1 MALANNLPEIILL
14 AGYIAWILKMM
25 IFGWLLIGDFN
36 FYRSAENRNRPGDN
50 FNDSFIFNNI
60 ISHLGLIELPI
71 KGQSY
76 TWSNMQGTS
85 LLEQVDW
92 FFTSVAWTNQYPLT
106 VVLPLARI
114 TSDHLPYKIQ
124 IDTSIPKANIFRFE
138 NYWFSHPCC
147 IDQICGRKFL
157 KSIFSVTQKQMIL
170 PFGIWPAQGE
180 GFIPS
185 SG

>member
-1 MALANNLPEIILL
+1 MALADNLPEIILL

-25 IFGWLLIGDFN
+25 IFDWLLIGDFN
-36 FYRSAENRNRPGDN
+36 FYRSAENINRPGGN
-50 FNDSFIFNNI
+50 FNDSVIFNNI
-60 ISHLGLIELPI
+60 INHLGLIELPI

-76 TWSNMQGTS
+76 TWSNMQDTS

-106 VVLPLARI
+106 IVLPLARI

-124 IDTSIPKANIFRFE
+124 IGTSIPKENIFRFE

-157 KSIFSVTQKQMIL
+157 KSIFSITQKQMIL
-170 PFGIWPAQGE
+170 PSSIWPAQGE